1 MKINRVGNVE
11 ADRAKSSVSTK
22 KNNVTS
28 PLYNNVST
36 LNAHSAALGR
46 SQVSFGI
53 RSSFDFEP
61 EINIDYFKLPAGCM
75 PDKYQI
81 EAAKHLH
88 MGKDVLVTAP
98 TGTGK
103 TAIAQYIISK
113 NLKEGK
119 RSFYTTP
126 LKALSNQKLKE
137 FREVYDSLKAEFGEH
152 NVGLI
157 TGDVKINP
165 DAKVVVMTTEIYNNM
180 LGGPGKKVK
189 GNEPSNQLRNLGTVI
204 YDELHYI
211 GDIDRGGVWEQS
223 IMKSGHTQLLSL
235 SATIGNSKE
244 VAEWMSKVKHR
255 PTNLVDVPA
264 ENRHVPLSFHND
276 KVYTYNPKAPFA
288 SFQSIVQDLS
298 AKEHLPAAFFIYSK
312 RKIHQA
318 LDSFKTLAQN
328 DPSFVL
334 TTKEE
339 QKEIQKVVDKY
350 AKNVGYLGEG
360 LDFEALKYG
369 YAPHNSGLLPL
380 QKELIEEL
388 GQAKLVKV
396 ILSTDTLGAGINFP
410 IRSAVMTSTRKP
422 VALRK
427 LADGDDGK
435 RQISVNEFHQ
445 QAGRAGRRRLDA
457 RGYIYTTPETKDE
470 LKVFAELIGSA
481 PDPLKSSYAPTYSE
495 IADYHRHTA
504 DTTEIK
510 KFFKG
515 SFMAYDKSKD
525 VISKNAEKLF
535 GVFKGKSD
543 ILKRL
548 GFLTAENT
556 LSAKGI
562 LLSKLNGYAQIPVIE
577 AVFGKKL
584 PISNPIQFASAVASL
599 STISEAA
606 AEQLKRQQASS
617 VKIAPKNADNIESS
631 IHKIMLPYEKE
642 SPELASFVYD
652 MDVSLAKHNGLM
664 KQMNPTYEQVA
675 QNKDT
680 VARIHDWAKL
690 NSNSDDAIMNWKAFY
705 KANSSLIDEG
715 GMFGE
720 IYKTTNLLKQIEKM
734 AQKALVLPEFAEHK
748 NYYEL
753 LISLAQE
760 SIKLVD
766 KESIFKHLV

>member
-11 ADRAKSSVSTK
+11 ADRAKSSVSIK

-46 SQVSFGI
+46 SQVAFGI
-53 RSSFDFEP
+53 RSSFDYEP
-61 EINIDYFKLPAGCM
+61 EINIDFFKLPAGCM
-75 PDKYQI
+75 PDEYQI

-119 RSFYTTP
+119 RTFYTTP
-126 LKALSNQKLKE
+126 LKSVSNQKRKQLIE
-137 FREVYDSLKAEFGEH
+137 IYDSLKSEFGEH
-152 NVGLI
+152 NVGI
-157 TGDVKINP
+157 MTGDVKINP
-165 DAKVVVMTTEIYNNM
+165 EAKVVVMTAEICNNM
-180 LGGPGKKVK
+180 HCGPGKKVK
-189 GNEPSNQLRNLGTVI
+189 GNEPSHQLRNLGTI
-204 YDELHYI
+204 ICDELQYM
-211 GDIDRGGVWEQS
+211 GDIDRGGVWEQL

-235 SATIGNSKE
+235 SATIGNNKE
-244 VAEWMSKVKHR
+244 VVEWMSKVKHR
-255 PTNLVDVPA
+255 PTHLVDVPA
-264 ENRHVPLSFHND
+264 KNRHVPLSFHND
-276 KVYTYNPKAPFA
+276 QVYTYNPKAPFA

-312 RKIHQA
+312 SKIHQA
-318 LDSFKTLAQN
+318 LDSFKTLAQE
-328 DPSFVL
+328 DPAFVL

-339 QKEIQKVVDKY
+339 QNEIQKVVDKY
-350 AKNVGYLGEG
+350 AKNGAYLGEG

-388 GQAKLVKV
+388 GQAKLIKV

-410 IRSAVMTSTRKP
+410 IRSVVMTSTRKP

-427 LADGDDGK
+427 LADRDDGK

-445 QAGRAGRRRLDA
+445 QAGRAGRRGIDT
-457 RGYIYTTPETKDE
+457 RGYVYTTPETKDE
-470 LKVFAELIGSA
+470 LKVFAELINSA

-495 IADYHRHTA
+495 IAGYHQHTA
-504 DTTEIK
+504 ETTEIK

-515 SFMAYDKSKD
+515 SFMAYDKSKE
-525 VISKNAEKLF
+525 VVSKKAEKLF
-535 GVFKGKSD
+535 GIFKGKSD
-543 ILKRL
+543 ILKQL

-562 LLSKLNGYAQIPVIE
+562 LLSKLNGYAQIPVID

-606 AEQLKRQQASS
+606 AEQLKKQQSS
-617 VKIAPKNADNIESS
+617 VKIGLENADNIESS
-631 IHKIMLPYEKE
+631 IHKIILPYEKE

-652 MDVSLAKHNGLM
+652 MDVSLAKHNGIM
-664 KQMNPTYEQVA
+664 KQMSPAYEVVA
-675 QNKDT
+675 QNKGT

-690 NSNSDDAIMNWKAFY
+690 NSHGDNAIMNWKAFY

-734 AQKALVLPEFAEHK
+734 AKVAVASPEFAEHK
-748 NYYEL
+748 SYYEA